1 MHTWINRG
9 SACNCRARVFAG
21 RGKYRVTPLLLRFH
35 YINQTSRCGGEKRVQ
50 PIPPPPPPLLLL
62 FLLLVVV
69 RQQHG
74 DWTRDVSRRRDKSWC
89 PTSREIRLRN
99 RRIAPPRFFV
109 FVADTTRT
117 AEGGGRRFLVRWN
130 WANEVG
136 SIVRLRSWW
145 KPRFLTPS
153 PPFLSSC
160 VCVCCRREGSWI
172 VGGEVVGKSGSSG
185 PFVTNDEYARFF
197 FEKSWE
203 RSRLRIF
210 RSGMNFDE
218 E

>member
-1 MHTWINRG
+1 MRW
-9 SACNCRARVFAG
+9 
-21 RGKYRVTPLLLRFH
+21 GKESPTDPSSSSSSPSPSSYNAPR
-35 YINQTSRCGGEKRVQ
+35 
-50 PIPPPPPPLLLL
+50 
-62 FLLLVVV
+62 LVVV

-109 FVADTTRT
+109 FDTTRT

-210 RSGMNFDE
+210 RSGMNFGE

>member
-50 PIPPPPPPLLLL
+50 PIPPPPLPLLLL

-109 FVADTTRT
+109 FDTTRT

-160 VCVCCRREGSWI
+160 VCVVGEKDRELW
-172 VGGEVVGKSGSSG
+172 E
-185 PFVTNDEYARFF
+185 
-197 FEKSWE
+197 E
-203 RSRLRIF
+203 RSWVNPVPRALLSRM
-210 RSGMNFDE
+210 MNTRAFFSKKVEKDRG
-218 E
+218 